1 MKVTY
6 CHVSPNFIVKVGD
19 TVLKGQVIGNVGP
32 KNVYDVKGNQ
42 YKDENR

>member
-32 KNVYDVKGNQ
+32 KNVYGVKR
-42 YKDENR
+42 KSI